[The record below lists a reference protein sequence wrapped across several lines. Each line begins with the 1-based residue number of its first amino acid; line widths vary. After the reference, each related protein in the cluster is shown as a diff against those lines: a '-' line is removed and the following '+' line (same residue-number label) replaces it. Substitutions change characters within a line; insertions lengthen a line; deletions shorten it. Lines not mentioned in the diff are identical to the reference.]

1 MLHLRLVS
9 AAILIASMALL
20 IYMDSQSSKELHGLW
35 LIPAGLF
42 FVAGTSLEFGRLAHS
57 KWGLRYTDSLLGAMA
72 VFLATSTPI
81 LYPLFMQKAYPAD
94 CPIGKLGLPL
104 VAFLL
109 CMSLFAVRMLRDFDH
124 HRELSLLRWGLATL
138 ITAYVGFGASFWIL
152 IRTYQPNTWSLWAL
166 VGILATTKISDAGA
180 YFVGKSI
187 GSRKLCPTIS
197 PGKTV
202 EGALGGLASGVF
214 FAWFWFSFL
223 LPSLFQAEAYP
234 SHTLTTIF
242 FGFLLTIVGMLGD
255 LVESVA
261 KRSVGSKDSGSTL
274 PGLGGIWDVTDSILP
289 TAVAGY
295 LGIVA
300 DLIWMPA

>member
-57 KWGLRYTDSLLGAMA
+57 KWGLRYIDSLLGAMA

-214 FAWFWFSFL
+214 FAWFWFSFYFRVSFRRSVSNAYINHNL
-223 LPSLFQAEAYP
+223 LW
-234 SHTLTTIF
+234 F
-242 FGFLLTIVGMLGD
+242 FAHHCWHARRP
-255 LVESVA
+255 VESVA